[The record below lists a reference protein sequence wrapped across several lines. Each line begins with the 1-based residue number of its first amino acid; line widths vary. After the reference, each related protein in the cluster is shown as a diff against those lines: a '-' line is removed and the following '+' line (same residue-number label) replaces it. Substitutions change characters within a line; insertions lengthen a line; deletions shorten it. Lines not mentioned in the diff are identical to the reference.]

1 MRKMR
6 PVNQS
11 ECRHGQFEGF
21 RVLATH
27 LATQRELSDV
37 CDFCIQSLRR
47 LLRCFPQKKT
57 KNKNIKTIRL
67 TLMTRQPE
75 LINFGFIIGQGVL
88 IK

>member
-47 LLRCFPQKKT
+47 LLRCFPQKKNKKQKY
-57 KNKNIKTIRL
+57 KNNPFDVDDPPAGVNQFRFHNW
-67 TLMTRQPE
+67 TRS
-75 LINFGFIIGQGVL
+75 LD
-88 IK
+88 